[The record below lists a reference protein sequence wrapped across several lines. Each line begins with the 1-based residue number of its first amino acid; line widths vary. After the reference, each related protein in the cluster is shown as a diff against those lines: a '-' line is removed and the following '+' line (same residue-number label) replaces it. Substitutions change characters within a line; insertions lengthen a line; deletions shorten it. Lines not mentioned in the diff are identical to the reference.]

1 MMQQNKLH
9 IITNKSLIDIFII
22 TKYEYNVDTVSQ
34 IILLFFDNITNISY
48 NRHRRL
54 LRNPQNIP

>member
-22 TKYEYNVDTVSQ
+22 TKYEYNVDTVS
-34 IILLFFDNITNISY
+34 
-48 NRHRRL
+48 
-54 LRNPQNIP
+54 